1 MTWFKALPRKII
13 SCQCSARDRL
23 QLPENNFSCSLMT
36 VICQY
41 NFNLSYTVPAVV
53 YPLENITV
61 TEGENRTFTCNV
73 SGSPTLFVTWTEVKT
88 GSRSRG
94 ITRQLT
100 HINRNESGEYKCEA
114 SNSCGNDTKS
124 TFLIV
129 QSKWQYLKGLFSLF
143 LFRLL

>member
-1 MTWFKALPRKII
+1 M
-13 SCQCSARDRL
+13 SH
-23 QLPENNFSCSLMT
+23 
-36 VICQY
+36 
-41 NFNLSYTVPAVV
+41 TVPAVV

-61 TEGENRTFTCNV
+61 TEGENKTLTCNV

-88 GSRSRG
+88 GIRSMG

-129 QSKWQYLKGLFSLF
+129 QSK
-143 LFRLL
+143 